1 MKEMSW
7 ALAGRMTTWTILVIL
22 AYGLLGYAI
31 GTFLGWV
38 RSFYPVVDQNERD
51 S

>member
-7 ALAGRMTTWTILVIL
+7 ALAGRMTVWTILVIL
-22 AYGLLGYAI
+22 AYGLLGYAV
-31 GTFLGWV
+31 GTFLDWV
-38 RSFYPVVDQNERD
+38 RSFYPVVDQDERD